1 MEQIARETE
10 ESNQQELGDL
20 NDQIQT
26 KELEQEKLQK
36 QITLSK
42 KESSSEAQLVTKDE
56 ALLKQLGQ
64 KQKQVH
70 EKMQ

>member
-26 KELEQEKLQK
+26 KELEQEKL
-36 QITLSK
+36 
-42 KESSSEAQLVTKDE
+42 
-56 ALLKQLGQ
+56 
-64 KQKQVH
+64 
-70 EKMQ
+70 